1 MKCKIIFLVFFCSQ
15 LKAQI
20 VNGIVLDSISKKPIE
35 LVNIFFTETFY
46 GTFTN
51 EQGKFELNNKE
62 NTSDLL
68 ITTIGYESKKV
79 KFSDFN
85 NQNDSLIII
94 YLKPGIEALD
104 EIELTDKKL
113 KYSSTKTILSER
125 EKEMFY
131 SFQFGS
137 ENVTFIKNEFY
148 KKGKIETLYLDLLK
162 VKDYPNECKKCKVDY
177 IVSLNIKFYEYNKKN
192 KLPGKELYHKNIIV
206 EPENKTYK
214 FKIDVDSLNIDFP
227 KEGVCIGVETIN
239 TKYVK
244 PKTSFA
250 IIAPA
255 IKFTNTKSNKE
266 VLSWSRYRNEGWI
279 FKTDSNWKANNIFFK
294 TIVVDL
300 KVKIK
305 KE

>member
-125 EKEMFY
+125 EKVLTY
-131 SFQFGS
+131 AFQFGS
-137 ENVTFIKNEFY
+137 ENVTYVKNVFY
-148 KKGKIETLYLDLLK
+148 KRGKIESLKLDLK
-162 VKDYPNECKKCKVDY
+162 KIKNYPKQCRKCKVDY
-177 IVSLNIKFYEYNKKN
+177 IASINVKFYEYDKRN
-192 KLPGKELYHKNIIV
+192 KLPGKELYYKNIIV
-206 EPENKTYK
+206 DLENKTYSL
-214 FKIDVDSLNIDFP
+214 KIDVDSLNIDFP
-227 KEGVCIGVETIN
+227 KDGVCVGVETIN
-239 TKYVK
+239 TKYEK
-244 PKTSFA
+244 PKISFA
-250 IIAPA
+250 IIAPS
-255 IKFTNTKSNKE
+255 IKFTNTKRKEE

-279 FKTDSNWKANNIFFK
+279 FKTSSNKKRKNLFFK
-294 TIVVDL
+294 SLIVDL
-300 KVKIK
+300 KVKIEK
-305 KE
+305 